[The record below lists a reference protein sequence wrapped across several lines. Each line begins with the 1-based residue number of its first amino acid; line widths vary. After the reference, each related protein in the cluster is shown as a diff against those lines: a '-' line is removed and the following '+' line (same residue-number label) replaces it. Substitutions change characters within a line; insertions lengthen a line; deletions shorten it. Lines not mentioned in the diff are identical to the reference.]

1 MRCSHL
7 PVQSSVVGRSHLN
20 DFEARAGRNTL
31 KRHLEAVEHTVH
43 HAHLLTNPD
52 KVNLLSLVHESNF
65 VFLVDYMH
73 DAFRM
78 AEGCG
83 GIDAVRAAV
92 RVDESLRFDA
102 VTSALTPRNC

>member
-1 MRCSHL
+1 M
-7 PVQSSVVGRSHLN
+7 
-20 DFEARAGRNTL
+20 
-31 KRHLEAVEHTVH
+31 HTVH
-43 HAHLLTNPD
+43 HAHLLTNPG

-65 VFLVDYMH
+65 VCLVDYMH

-78 AEGCG
+78 VEGCG

-92 RVDESLRFDA
+92 LVDESLRFDA